1 MPLYINTNVASMEA
15 QRSLSSN
22 QSTLSTSFQRL
33 SSGMRINTAA
43 DDAAGLAIAE
53 QMKADIRSYSV
64 AERNTLNA
72 VSMAQTAEGA
82 LSQVTAILQRLRELA
97 VQSSNGDL
105 TATDRGYLDSEFQA
119 MKAEVTR
126 IVDSTKFN
134 GKDLLSGAATP
145 IDFQVGIDNTASDR
159 LTVTFGDVSLTTLGI
174 NASTVGGA
182 TATSSQA
189 AIDEVD
195 AAIAAVSGRR
205 ADFGAALN
213 RMQVTVSN
221 LQSMRTNLSAA
232 HSRIR
237 DVDVAEESSQ
247 LARTQVLNQAATAI
261 LSQANQSPQLALQLL
276 KG

>member
-1 MPLYINTNVASMEA
+1 MPMYINTNVSSMEA
-15 QRSLSSN
+15 QRSLSAN
-22 QSTLSTSFQRL
+22 QSSLTTSFQRL
-33 SSGMRINTAA
+33 SSGMRINSAA

-53 QMKADIRSYSV
+53 QMKADIRSYSM

-82 LSQVTAILQRLRELA
+82 LSAVSTILQRLRELS
-97 VQSSNGDL
+97 VQSANGDL
-105 TATDRGYLDSEFQA
+105 TATDRGYLDTEFQA

-134 GKDLLSGAATP
+134 GKDLLSGAATN

-159 LTVTFGDVSLTTLGI
+159 LTLTFGNVSLTSLGI
-174 NASTVGGA
+174 NASNVAGA
-182 TATSSQA
+182 TPTTAQA

-195 AAIAAVSGRR
+195 AAIAVVSGRR
-205 ADFGAALN
+205 SDFGAALN

-237 DVDVAEESSQ
+237 DVDVAEESSA
-247 LARTQVLNQAATAI
+247 LARTQVLNQAATSI
-261 LSQANQSPQLALQLL
+261 LAQANQGPQLALQLL

>member
-43 DDAAGLAIAE
+43 DDAAGLAMAE

-105 TATDRGYLDSEFQA
+105 TANDRGYLDSEFQA

>member
-105 TATDRGYLDSEFQA
+105 TANDRGYLDSEFQA

>member
-15 QRSLSSN
+15 QRSLSAN
-22 QSTLSTSFQRL
+22 QSSLSTSFQRL

-82 LSQVTAILQRLRELA
+82 LSQVTAILQRLRELS
-97 VQSSNGDL
+97 VQSANGDL
-105 TATDRGYLDSEFQA
+105 TANDRGYLDSEFQA

-134 GKDLLSGAATP
+134 GKDLLSGAANP

-159 LTVTFGDVSLTTLGI
+159 LTVTFGNVSLTTLGI

-182 TATSSQA
+182 TPTSSQA

-195 AAIAAVSGRR
+195 AAIAIVSSRR

-261 LSQANQSPQLALQLL
+261 LSQANQSPQMALQLL

>member
-15 QRSLSSN
+15 QRSLSAN

-82 LSQVTAILQRLRELA
+82 LSQVTAILQRLRELS
-97 VQSSNGDL
+97 VQSANGDL
-105 TATDRGYLDSEFQA
+105 TANDRGYLDSEFQA

-134 GKDLLSGAATP
+134 GKDLLSGAANP

-159 LTVTFGDVSLTTLGI
+159 LTVTFGNVSLTTLGI

-182 TATSSQA
+182 TPTSSQA

-195 AAIAAVSGRR
+195 AAIAIVSSRR

-261 LSQANQSPQLALQLL
+261 LSQANQSPQMALQLL